1 MVTNAV
7 FMGVLA
13 FIVSRSVD
21 YPLRD
26 PDGFL
31 GPAWVR
37 LPMLCVGA
45 FVADILP
52 RTLWRSRMNPTQFK
66 VEAKLLIREH
76 WTRDR
81 IQLVILG
88 LLLRH
93 LRQLPEPEEL
103 PALRAQRERSPAR

>member
-1 MVTNAV
+1 MRRGYAAMVTIAV
-7 FMGVLA
+7 FMGALA
-13 FIVSRSVD
+13 FITGEAVD

-37 LPMLCVGA
+37 LPMLCIGA

-52 RTLWRSRMNPTQFK
+52 RTLWRSRLKPTQFK

-88 LLLRH
+88 LISFYVTSVSYRNLK
-93 LRQLPEPEEL
+93 
-103 PALRAQRERSPAR
+103 